1 MLRSAGMVGRILL
14 ALAAFGLVCAPATAQ
29 DEKGAAREANREAR
43 RLAQEI
49 LDKGAALFDTKDA
62 AAMANTYVTSA
73 DLHVITKDQ
82 GTGAY
87 GVQAIR
93 GRDAIREQYAK
104 LFDGKRGETTTSKN
118 VVEFAHK
125 VGDDLLI
132 IHGTFAPNT
141 AEDGRFPFVQTRAR
155 VDGQWK
161 ILQLDLIIAQGAR

>member
-1 MLRSAGMVGRILL
+1 MARFLRPTGRALL
-14 ALAAFGLVCAPATAQ
+14 ALAIFGLLAGTGLAQ
-29 DEKGAAREANREAR
+29 DEKAAAREAN

-82 GTGAY
+82 ATGAY
-87 GVQAIR
+87 QVQAIR
-93 GRDAIREQYAK
+93 GRDAIREQYAR
-104 LFDGKRGETTTSKN
+104 LFDGKQGEKTTSKN

-125 VGDDLLI
+125 IGDDLLI

-141 AEDGRFPFVQTRAR
+141 AEAGSFPFTQMRTN

-161 ILQLDLIIAQGAR
+161 ILQLDLVIAQGAR